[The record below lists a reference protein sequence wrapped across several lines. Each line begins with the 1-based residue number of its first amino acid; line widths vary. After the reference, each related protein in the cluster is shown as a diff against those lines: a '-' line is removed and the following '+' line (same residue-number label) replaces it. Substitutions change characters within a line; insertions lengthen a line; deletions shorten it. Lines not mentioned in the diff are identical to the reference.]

1 MNCCQH
7 QIPKEAT
14 DFTVHYQIDEDDEDD
29 GGTHCIMERMGIKR
43 RVELIDDSP
52 FAASAMQNYFICW
65 LFFIIFKVFIDFT
78 QNYSML
84 YQSYRVVSIQ
94 PEPVKNKKH

>member
-43 RVELIDDSP
+43 CVELIDDSP
-52 FAASAMQNYFICW
+52 FAAMQCKIISLAIFYHFELKTFIG
-65 LFFIIFKVFIDFT
+65 F
-78 QNYSML
+78 
-84 YQSYRVVSIQ
+84 
-94 PEPVKNKKH
+94 